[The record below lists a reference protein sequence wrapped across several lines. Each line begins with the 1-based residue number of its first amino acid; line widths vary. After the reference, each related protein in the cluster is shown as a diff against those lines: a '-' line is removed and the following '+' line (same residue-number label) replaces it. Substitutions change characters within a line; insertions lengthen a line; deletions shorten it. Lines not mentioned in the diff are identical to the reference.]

1 MLDLTEKKV
10 SSEQLLDGELLKVY
24 RDEVELPDDATSL
37 REWIDHPGAS
47 AIVPLFEDSTT
58 LLLRQFRYAAGKTF
72 LEVPAGKLSQKD
84 EDPEEV
90 AARELEEETGWKA
103 QRFTHLAS
111 LQPAIGY
118 SNEVIHFFLAEQ
130 LVQGKQ
136 DLEDG
141 EFVQTVTMGFDK
153 AVAKAKEGSILDM
166 KSFTALML
174 ADHHLKQREK
184 EVHRKK
190 MR

>member
-10 SSEQLLDGELLKVY
+10 SSEQVLDGELLKVY
-24 RDEVELPDDATSL
+24 RDEVELPDDATSV

-72 LEVPAGKLSQKD
+72 LEVPAGKLSQKE
-84 EDPEEV
+84 EDPEKV
-90 AARELEEETGWKA
+90 AARELEEETGWQAK
-103 QRFTHLAS
+103 RFTHLAS

-141 EFVQTVTMGFDK
+141 EFVETVTMGFDK
-153 AVAKAKEGSILDM
+153 AIAKAKEGKVLDM
-166 KSFTALML
+166 KSFAALML
-174 ADHHLKQREK
+174 ADHHLKQREE